1 MHCPA
6 GAAARCLV
14 PPLRPKPPILVQCAG
29 MFLNI
34 FKLRVKSLKR
44 LGRFYPSY
52 FEHFSN
58 FARANSYRLN
68 TPEHPLNTPMKFHLI
83 FRRVPTTHRLSRK
96 PFPCWRTA
104 GALLAPQ
111 PRGREGL
118 CGRGVLH
125 GLRARRRGG
134 RPGRSGGPRPA
145 TAPGARRQSTRTR
158 PAGWLQHAGC
168 TLAARWRDRDAV
180 YVLSPR

>member
-6 GAAARCLV
+6 GAAARCPV

-68 TPEHPLNTPMKFHLI
+68 TPANEISLNIPACAHHTPTLPKTFSVLAH
-83 FRRVPTTHRLSRK
+83 
-96 PFPCWRTA
+96 CWRTA
-104 GALLAPQ
+104 GAPAA
-111 PRGREGL
+111 GE
-118 CGRGVLH
+118 
-125 GLRARRRGG
+125 
-134 RPGRSGGPRPA
+134 GGPVWPRCP
-145 TAPGARRQSTRTR
+145 TRAACAAAWR
-158 PAGWLQHAGC
+158 PAGAVGGSTAGHGARCTTPVHADAARGVAAACWLHAGC